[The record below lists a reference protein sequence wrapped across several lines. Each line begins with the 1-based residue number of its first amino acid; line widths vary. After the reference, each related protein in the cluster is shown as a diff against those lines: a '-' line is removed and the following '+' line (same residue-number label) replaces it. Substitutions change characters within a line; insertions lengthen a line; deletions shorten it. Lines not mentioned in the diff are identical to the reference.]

1 MDTSML
7 SVGIDI
13 GTSTTSMV
21 VSRLHVRNTA
31 SCFTVPRVAI
41 TGTEIVYRGEI
52 YQTPQTGG
60 NRIDADAVASL
71 LEEEYRRA
79 GITPGQVQTGA
90 VIITGESSRKENA
103 ALVTERMSRLAGE
116 FVVAAAGPDLESIIA
131 AKGAGTARYSEELG
145 CSAANFD
152 VGGGTTNIAVFRGGQ
167 LCDMALGRD
176 TTPAAC
182 AVSRALLA
190 GKPVYLAA
198 EGLPHRASRAAANPR
213 YYAMLEDYVTRLTQF
228 GVQVAP
234 RAELERLLC
243 GQSGKVPGVPEIPA
257 AAPKRAAG
265 ETEAF
270 CGVLTAE
277 EARRLAKVCG
287 GTLRLGPG
295 AILTPLARDVLREKG
310 VALTRGEEAPC

>member
-1 MDTSML
+1 MNVTPEML
-7 SVGIDI
+7 EEITRRVLVALTAETPGAGPRGLLVGESAWTPSAAGCLWAEEGEYRGDI
-13 GTSTTSMV
+13 APYTMV
-21 VSRLHVRNTA
+21 VCR
-31 SCFTVPRVAI
+31 RV
-41 TGTEIVYRGEI
+41 
-52 YQTPQTGG
+52 
-60 NRIDADAVASL
+60 
-71 LEEEYRRA
+71 
-79 GITPGQVQTGA
+79 
-90 VIITGESSRKENA
+90 SSA
-103 ALVTERMSRLAGE
+103 
-116 FVVAAAGPDLESIIA
+116 
-131 AKGAGTARYSEELG
+131 
-145 CSAANFD
+145 
-152 VGGGTTNIAVFRGGQ
+152 Q

-287 GTLRLGPG
+287 GTLLLGPG

-310 VALTRGEEAPC
+310 VALMHGEEAPC